1 MVLLVYKRKGFIMA
15 TFATNTN
22 IVHMN
27 QKQLRKIATDVN
39 VNPVTINATIG
50 NQKNVKDALIT
61 AIKAK

>member
-1 MVLLVYKRKGFIMA
+1 MA

-22 IVHMN
+22 ITHMN
-27 QKQLRKIATDVN
+27 QKQLRKIATDVA

-50 NQKNVKDALIT
+50 NQKSGKDALIT

>member
-1 MVLLVYKRKGFIMA
+1 MA

-22 IVHMN
+22 ISHMN

-39 VNPVTINATIG
+39 VNPITINATIG
-50 NQKNVKDALIT
+50 NQKNVKDTLIT